1 MAEKNAKTSVGN
13 LTPEMLSREIKKGI
27 LGAFVFYGEEDFLKS
42 HYRDEI
48 YKSVI
53 EEGFEVFNYY
63 AISFSPAVM
72 TESIRN
78 SLHDLNAQW
87 RGKEEI

>member
-1 MAEKNAKTSVGN
+1 MAEKNAKATAGN
-13 LTPEMLSREIKKGI
+13 LTPEALSREIKKGI
-27 LGAFVFYGEEDFLKS
+27 LGAYVFFGEEDFLKT

-72 TESIRN
+72 T
-78 SLHDLNAQW
+78 
-87 RGKEEI
+87 KE